1 MRPSFDLIV
10 ISDARP
16 ELVERVDALREA
28 LSPRVALLLRDK
40 LAGAGALL
48 DQALRLRAITRAHGA
63 SLLISDRV
71 DIALAASAD
80 GVQLPEAGLPVATAR
95 ALLGPQALV
104 GVSRHDLAGLRD
116 AERAGAN
123 YATLAPIYASPGKG
137 APVGCD
143 TLRRAARHTGLPLFA
158 LGGVRAENVSELV
171 QAGAAG
177 VAAIREVFDA
187 AQPERAILALLRALT
202 AARSS

>member
-1 MRPSFDLIV
+1 MRPSFDLIL

-16 ELVERVDALREA
+16 ELVERVGALREA

-40 LAGAGALL
+40 LASGGALL
-48 DQALRLRAITRAHGA
+48 DQALRLRAITRAEGA
-63 SLLISDRV
+63 CLLISDRV
-71 DIALAASAD
+71 DVALAAAAD

-104 GVSRHDLAGLRD
+104 GVSRHDLSGVRA
-116 AERAGAN
+116 AEREGAD
-123 YATLAPIYASPGKG
+123 YATLSPIYASPGKG
-137 APVGCD
+137 APIGCEA
-143 TLRRAARHTGLPLFA
+143 LRQAARHGPLPLYA
-158 LGGVRAENVSELV
+158 LGGVRADNVSELV
-171 QAGAAG
+171 RAGAAG
-177 VAAIREVFDA
+177 IATIREVFDA